1 MSYSCKYCHKEFEK
15 SYQVAAHTS
24 MCKLNPNYKL
34 NRIKVESKESN
45 EKRKN
50 TRIKNDPYH
59 CERKEFELKC
69 EKCGK
74 PYTLILT
81 QCQYDKGKYR
91 KNCSRSCANGRP
103 HTEDEKRHI
112 SEGVK
117 KSEIFQKNNIIGI
130 QKRCKRHDINL
141 SCIYFLSKD
150 EINRR
155 LNLFKKCPV
164 CNNNINEYKIKGNSI
179 IKNGAIYCS
188 DECRKKAISI
198 QNKGKCGGYRENSV
212 RSYKS
217 GTYHGIHCDSS
228 WELAFVIWNEEH
240 GHIIERCHEVRTY
253 EYNGETKEFHP
264 DFLVDKKELVEI
276 KGINDDI
283 AKAKLLYN
291 QDVKFLYRNDM
302 KEYLDYVKEKYDGD
316 NFIKL
321 YEKRDKERGI
331 GSVATAPHCL

>member
-24 MCKLNPNYKL
+24 MCKLNPKYSLYRGKEISEEVKNK
-34 NRIKVESKESN
+34 IKSS
-45 EKRKN
+45 RL
-50 TRIKNDPYH
+50 KNDPYR
-59 CERKEFELKC
+59 CERKEFDLIC

-74 PYTLILT
+74 HYTLILT
-81 QCQYDKGKYR
+81 QAQYDRGKYR
-91 KNCSRSCANGRP
+91 KNCSRSCANGRIY
-103 HTEDEKRHI
+103 TEEQKRRI

-117 KSEIFQKNNIIGI
+117 NSENFKVNNRKAIYQRIKYEESKLIYNEPQENLLSLTRNCLICNKPIKIYII
-130 QKRCKRHDINL
+130 
-141 SCIYFLSKD
+141 KD
-150 EINRR
+150 N
-155 LNLFKKCPV
+155 
-164 CNNNINEYKIKGNSI
+164 KIKYTST
-179 IKNGAIYCS
+179 KYCCV
-188 DECRKKAISI
+188 ECRNKGLSI
-198 QNKGKCGGYRENSV
+198 QNKGKCGGYREKSV

-228 WELAFVIWNEEH
+228 WELAFVIWNEDH

-253 EYNGETKEFHP
+253 EYNGEIKEFHP

-291 QDVKFLYRNDM
+291 QDVKFLYKKDM
-302 KEYLDYVKEKYDGD
+302 KKYLDYVKEKYDGE
-316 NFIKL
+316 NFINL